1 MKAAGVISGHFD
13 VRQEAGSG
21 LRDILPY
28 FDRILIGCVNLS
40 YGSIPM
46 KQFVF
51 SSPTRLATF
60 VILDL
65 ALWLGSLAAVHAQSH
80 PMPIRQP
87 PLTPVT
93 SNRST
98 TRNTNKN
105 RFSIANLQAPGNRE
119 GGATRGSCPMEGTQ
133 RLTALM
139 PEGSS
144 GRTISAYPTLYFY
157 IPTHAEHKAELILR
171 DMASGQSRYRHTVT
185 VAQTPGVVAIPLP
198 PAQAP
203 LETDRLYQ
211 WQFRLICD
219 PNDRERDVMVTGV
232 VQRVEPSPTLS
243 EQLAT
248 APPTRKPLLFDQAGI
263 WYDALQSI
271 VELHHSDPS
280 LATSQWVSLL
290 QEVGLAPIAQ
300 KPIVSCCSPP

>member
-1 MKAAGVISGHFD
+1 
-13 VRQEAGSG
+13 
-21 LRDILPY
+21 
-28 FDRILIGCVNLS
+28 
-40 YGSIPM
+40 M

-51 SSPTRLATF
+51 SSPSRLATF

-80 PMPIRQP
+80 PTPIRHP
-87 PLTPVT
+87 PLTSVT
-93 SNRST
+93 SNRSTTRNTTPST

-171 DMASGQSRYRHTVT
+171 DMASGQSLYRHTVT

-219 PNDRERDVMVTGV
+219 PNDRERDLTVTGV
-232 VQRVEPSPTLS
+232 VQRVEPSPILS
-243 EQLAT
+243 QQLAT

-263 WYDALQSI
+263 WYEALQSI
-271 VELHHSDPS
+271 VELRHSDPS
-280 LATSQWVSLL
+280 LATSQWVTLL

-300 KPIVSCCSPP
+300 KPLVSCCSLP

>member
-1 MKAAGVISGHFD
+1 MK
-13 VRQEAGSG
+13 R
-21 LRDILPY
+21 
-28 FDRILIGCVNLS
+28 
-40 YGSIPM
+40 
-46 KQFVF
+46 FVF
-51 SSPTRLATF
+51 SSPTRVAAF

-80 PMPIRQP
+80 PTSIRHP

-98 TRNTNKN
+98 TSNTNKS
-105 RFSIANLQAPGNRE
+105 RFPIANLQAPGNRE
-119 GGATRGSCPMEGTQ
+119 GGATRGSCPTEGTQ

-171 DMASGQSRYRHTVT
+171 DMASGQSLYRHTVT
-185 VAQTPGVVAIPLP
+185 VAQTPGVVAVPLP
-198 PAQAP
+198 TAQAP

-219 PNDRERDVMVTGV
+219 PNDRERDLTVTGV
-232 VQRVEPSPTLS
+232 VQRVEPSPILS
-243 EQLAT
+243 QQLAT

-263 WYDALQSI
+263 WYEALQSI
-271 VELHHSDPS
+271 VELRHSDPS
-280 LATSQWVSLL
+280 LATSQWVTLL
-290 QEVGLAPIAQ
+290 QEVGLDPIAQ